1 MMDFKSYEFEGSKKA
16 ISYFLF
22 SKNEVLVKIETG
34 RMHQIRVTLKHMG
47 YHIKGDKMYGEG
59 KGDEIM
65 LESVLLSFKDI
76 SGNQLTFT
84 V

>member
-1 MMDFKSYEFEGSKKA
+1 
-16 ISYFLF
+16 
-22 SKNEVLVKIETG
+22 
-34 RMHQIRVTLKHMG
+34 MHQIRVTLKHMG